1 MPFIVPLARPSPTRR
16 AYPSDLTDAE
26 WVLIEPL
33 LPETR
38 ERGQPR
44 IHSYREILN
53 AIFYYLAE
61 GCRWRSLPHDLPP
74 WQTVATYFYRWRD
87 RGLLDAIHTALRETC
102 REVVAEREAEPTA
115 AILDSQ
121 TVKTSNLADEAGFDG
136 GKKNQGAQTPPLGRH
151 RGPGAG
157 RLRLDSRADGCGRR
171 GCAAGG
177 GTPDLPALGV
187 HLGG

>member
-1 MPFIVPLARPSPTRR
+1 MPFIVPPATPAPPHR
-16 AYPSDLTDAE
+16 AYPSDLTDVE
-26 WVLIEPL
+26 WLLVEPL
-33 LPETR
+33 LPATR

-87 RGLLDAIHTALRETC
+87 RGLLEQIHTALREAC
-102 REVVAEREAEPTA
+102 RDVVAERETEPTA

-121 TVKTSNLADEAGFDG
+121 TVKTSNLADEAGYDG
-136 GKKNQGAQTPPLGRH
+136 GKKNQGAQTPPPGRH
-151 RGPGAG
+151 RRPRAG
-157 RLRLDSRADGCGRR
+157 RVRVDSGPDGRGRR
-171 GCAAGG
+171 GRPAGG
-177 GTPDLPALGV
+177 SPPDLPTLGA